1 MKHHPEWFNRIVD
14 LLMNKKLSIE
24 IVESLAFIL
33 SYALHHHVHDLT
45 DDQLATIIALLNS
58 NDFN

>member
-1 MKHHPEWFNRIVD
+1 MKHHPEWINRLVD

-33 SYALHHHVHDLT
+33 SYALHHHVHDLNE
-45 DDQLATIIALLNS
+45 DQLATIIALLNS
-58 NDFN
+58 NDLN